1 MHLHFTKR
9 VAAKT
14 FSNRVSDLKSVCW
27 LALLLPAVSA
37 SPAPAQ
43 YQDRYDQPP
52 RICKVQGGQFVCG
65 SALLSDPYGL
75 PPSPTLHS
83 LARERAEMQN
93 RQGGEPLPRAA
104 FPQHNLEPIANPDA
118 PDQSELLKNA
128 KAAAFIRR
136 HFKTMYIE
144 TRDIDLFGPELIC
157 AELKKNDEFNKM
169 HIDIVQDRKVA
180 DTVLSVSYNFAWDYP
195 FVLRHQNTTTVLLG
209 GKGEGPFS
217 GPLGAWDVARQ
228 FVNAARKWRLEP
240 EPKGAPDPKTS
251 PDPKPS
257 PRTQAQF

>member
-1 MHLHFTKR
+1 MHLHFAKR
-9 VAAKT
+9 VVAKILT
-14 FSNRVSDLKSVCW
+14 NRVFNLKSACW
-27 LALLLPAVSA
+27 LALLLPIVTAL
-37 SPAPAQ
+37 PALAQ
-43 YQDRYDQPP
+43 YQDRYGQQPP
-52 RICKVQGGQFVCG
+52 RICQVQRGQYVCG
-65 SALLSDPYGL
+65 PAPVPDSYSL
-75 PPSPTLHS
+75 PLSPTLES

-93 RQGGEPLPRAA
+93 RQGGEQLLRPA
-104 FPQHNLEPIANPDA
+104 PQHYQPEPNANPDA

-128 KAAAFIRR
+128 KDADFIRR
-136 HFKTMYIE
+136 HFRTMYIE
-144 TRDIDLFGPELIC
+144 IHGIDLFGPELIS
-157 AELKKNDEFNKM
+157 AELKKNADFNKM

-240 EPKGAPDPKTS
+240 EPNAS
-251 PDPKPS
+251 PEPKPS
-257 PRTQAQF
+257 AETRAQLDEKK